1 MMIPK
6 AKTLRQQEEA
16 TKPQIPV
23 SEPVSVFETSGPI
36 QVKQVTCF
44 NDFVAVL
51 QFRIQ
56 TSTNIELGEAG
67 FKQEGMV
74 VGTGPGLPNGG
85 GSRCPSQ
92 LKLGDVVAFYG
103 NPITTIK
110 PTNGLY
116 KGQQI
121 VVVPERAVICQL
133 PSVPFE
139 IVKDES

>member
-1 MMIPK
+1 MIPK

-16 TKPQIPV
+16 AKTQIPV
-23 SEPVSVFETSGPI
+23 SEPIAVFETGGPI
-36 QVKQVTCF
+36 KIKQVNCY
-44 NDFVAVL
+44 NDFVAIL

-56 TSTNIELGEAG
+56 TVANIELGESA

-74 VGTGPGLPNGG
+74 VGFGPGLPNGG
-85 GSRCPSQ
+85 GLRCPSQ

-103 NPITTIK
+103 NPVTVIK

-121 VVVPERAVICQL
+121 IVVPERAVICQL
-133 PSVPFE
+133 PSDVPFE
-139 IVKDES
+139 IIKDES